1 MPIVTRIDLLI
12 KRRTKIIATIGPASS
27 HPDTLK
33 QLIQAGVNVF
43 RLNMSH
49 GDHDSHRT
57 VYNHIREIG
66 GSPGEP
72 VAVLADL
79 CGPKIRTGKFKNG
92 EITLQKDSRVTV
104 TTRDVVGEDGLIP
117 SQYTALADD
126 VSAGNRILL
135 SDGAMELRVEAV
147 DGTEVHCTVV
157 HGGILKDHKGIN
169 LPGVNVSAPSL
180 TPKDIQDARFV
191 IDLGVDY
198 IALSFVRQATDMLAL
213 KQMIESSGRHIGIIA
228 KIEKPEALT
237 EIDGILGAADGI
249 MVARGDLG
257 VELNPEEV
265 PVAQSQLIALARSRF
280 KPVIVATQ
288 MLESMIDNARP
299 TRAEVTDIS
308 YAVTLGTDAVML
320 SAESAA
326 GKFPLE
332 SVRMMDRVV
341 RQTEAYLWKTG
352 AYGNQVTATT
362 LPPMPLWQTVADA
375 TASMSKNLNAR
386 AVLVISHSGMSA
398 ATMSCARPAAPVLV
412 LTKSAEVC
420 RKLALLWGV
429 VPILSE
435 ETGLMNPNILARDTA
450 LKLGLAGAGQHIL
463 LVRGFH
469 GDPELNTPSITV
481 ITV

>member
-1 MPIVTRIDLLI
+1 MSIITRIDLLI

-27 HPDTLK
+27 QPDTLK

-49 GDHDSHRT
+49 GDHDTHRT

-92 EITLQKDSRVTV
+92 GITLREGSHVTV
-104 TTRDVVGEDGLIP
+104 TTRDVMGEEGLIP
-117 SQYTALADD
+117 SQYTALAHD
-126 VSAGNRILL
+126 VSKGNRILL
-135 SDGAMELRVEAV
+135 SDGTMELRVDDV
-147 DGTEVHCTVV
+147 KGTEVHCSVV
-157 HGGILKDHKGIN
+157 HGGLLKDHKGIN
-169 LPGVNVSAPSL
+169 LPGVSVSAPSL

-198 IALSFVRQATDMLAL
+198 IALSFVRQASDMYAL
-213 KQMIESSGRHIGIIA
+213 KQMIQSSGRHIGIIA

-237 EIDGILGAADGI
+237 QIDEILSTADGI

-257 VELNPEEV
+257 VELSPEEV
-265 PVAQSQLIALARSRF
+265 PVAQSQLISLARSSF

-326 GKFPLE
+326 GRFPLE

-352 AYGNQVTATT
+352 AYGNQVTAAS
-362 LPPMPLWQTVADA
+362 LSPMPLWQTVANA

-398 ATMSCARPAAPVLV
+398 ATMSSARPAAPVLV

-435 ETGLMNPNILARDTA
+435 EIGLMNPNVLARDTA
-450 LKLGLAGAGQHIL
+450 MKLGLAKAGQHIL

-481 ITV
+481 LTV

>member
-1 MPIVTRIDLLI
+1 MSIVTQIDLLI
-12 KRRTKIIATIGPASS
+12 KRRTKIVATVGPASS

-49 GDHDSHRT
+49 GDHDFHRT
-57 VYNHIREIG
+57 VYHHIREIS
-66 GSPGEP
+66 GSQGDP

-92 EITLQKDSRVTV
+92 GITLQDGTQVTV
-104 TTRDVVGEDGLIP
+104 TMRNVIGEQGVIP

-126 VSAGNRILL
+126 VGKGNRILL
-135 SDGAMELRVEAV
+135 NDGAMELRVDNIDA
-147 DGTEVHCTVV
+147 TEVRCTVI
-157 HGGILKDHKGIN
+157 HGGFLKDHKGIN
-169 LPGVNVSAPSL
+169 LPGASISAPSL
-180 TPKDIQDARFV
+180 TAKDMADARFV

-198 IALSFVRQATDMLAL
+198 IALSFVRQASDLHVL
-213 KQMIESSGRHIGIIA
+213 KQMIESSGRQIGTIA

-237 EIDGILGAADGI
+237 KIDEILGTADGI

-257 VELNPEEV
+257 VELSPEEV
-265 PVAQSQLIALARSRF
+265 PVAQCQLIALARYRF

-320 SAESAA
+320 SAESAS
-326 GKFPLE
+326 GRFPLE

-352 AYGNQVTATT
+352 CYGNPVAAGS
-362 LPPMPLWQTVADA
+362 LPSLPLWQTIADA
-375 TASMSKNLNAR
+375 TASMSKNLGAR

-398 ATMSCARPAAPVLV
+398 ATMSSARPAAPVLV
-412 LTKSAEVC
+412 LTKSPEVC

-435 ETGLMNPNILARDTA
+435 ETGLMNPNVLARDTA
-450 LKLGLAGAGQHIL
+450 LQLGLAKAGQYIL

-469 GDPELNTPSITV
+469 GDPALNTPTITV
-481 ITV
+481 LTV

>member
-1 MPIVTRIDLLI
+1 MSIVTQIDLLI
-12 KRRTKIIATIGPASS
+12 KRRTKIIATVGPASS
-27 HPDTLK
+27 QSGTLK
-33 QLIQAGVNVF
+33 QLIQTGVNVF

-49 GDHDSHRT
+49 GNHDSHRA
-57 VYNHIREIG
+57 VYQHIREIS

-92 EITLQKDSRVTV
+92 GITLQEGARVTV
-104 TTRDVVGEDGLIP
+104 TTRDVMGEDGLIT
-117 SQYTALADD
+117 SQYAALADD
-126 VSAGNRILL
+126 VSKGNRILL
-135 SDGAMELRVEAV
+135 NDGAMELMVDNV
-147 DGTEVHCTVV
+147 DGTEIHCSVI

-169 LPGVNVSAPSL
+169 LPGVKVSAPSL
-180 TPKDIQDARFV
+180 TPKDVEDAKFV
-191 IDLGVDY
+191 IGLGVDY
-198 IALSFVRQATDMLAL
+198 IALSFVRQASDIHAL
-213 KQMIESSGRHIGIIA
+213 KRMIEASGRQIGIIA

-237 EIDGILGAADGI
+237 EIDGILDAADGI

-257 VELNPEEV
+257 VELSPEEV
-265 PVAQSQLIALARSRF
+265 PVAQCQLIALARSRF

-288 MLESMIDNARP
+288 MLESMIENTRP

-320 SAESAA
+320 SAESAS
-326 GKFPLE
+326 GRFPLE

-352 AYGNQVTATT
+352 AYGNPVATAA
-362 LPPMPLWQTVADA
+362 LPPIPMWQTVADA
-375 TASMSKNLNAR
+375 TASMSKSLNAR
-386 AVLVISHSGMSA
+386 AVLVISHSGVSA
-398 ATMSCARPAAPVLV
+398 ATMSSARPAAPVLV

-435 ETGLMNPNILARDTA
+435 EAGLKNPNVLARDTA
-450 LKLGLAGAGQHIL
+450 MKLGLAKAGQHIL

-469 GDPELNTPSITV
+469 DDPGLNTPSITV
-481 ITV
+481 LTV